1 LPVQDAAAGRPN
13 VVIYVEEEAGHA
25 FHNRKAP
32 MFHQPEPAARAWQRT
47 EEFLRR
53 HLPAH
58 KNVA

>member
-1 LPVQDAAAGRPN
+1 

-32 MFHQPEPAARAWQRT
+32 MFSQPEPAARAWRRT

-53 HLPAH
+53 HLPARR
-58 KNVA
+58 NAG